1 MKLSGLRWVFFALLV
16 STGAYAQEKSKNVN
30 AQSVQEQRTQQT
42 TPTSSEKKLTVPTQ
56 PAATPQTPAAPQS
69 APQTTST
76 PGTAPVQGEVIQSG
90 SNDAQQPAKP
100 QRTGALKGRSRMV
113 KKNVGGGVE

>member
-30 AQSVQEQRTQQT
+30 AQSVQEQRSQQT
-42 TPTSSEKKLTVPTQ
+42 TPASSEKKLTVPTQ
-56 PAATPQTPAAPQS
+56 PAATPQTPAAPQT
-69 APQTTST
+69 AQQTST

-100 QRTGALKGRSRMV
+100 QRTGALKSRSRMV